1 MESRFSAMLVLWLE
15 REFYKIKHGLTGSG
29 CSGILD
35 PKIKDPGEV
44 PASLATWR
52 EIWRQIDDSRK
63 CNPFLD
69 ISIRKKNMLEYTR
82 KLHVTSRPVGETLT
96 CIQENVEK
104 LHFADNTFDEY
115 TIAFGYRNVSRI
127 EEISTESSLP
137 DDTLRAWQRFRA
149 INRGH
154 RGTESSEPNDKKEST
169 HRMDLDGL
177 LSFLLDEIEGEER
190 VYIATK
196 CFTKNQSPKPWNTKH
211 VGFKN
216 RVEFTEA
223 PSASTLI
230 ATSEKNPNV
239 CIFCS
244 GIHESGDCFK
254 ARKMSSEE
262 RQKAVQNSRSCFLC
276 LEKEHVIAKC
286 RRKTSC
292 VICGKKHHI
301 LLCRNIQSAPVSV
314 NIRKDESKETVTQR
328 DETLANLART
338 PNVLLQTLM
347 VTLRGRDKKRQYR
360 RYYRFSFTEILHFEK
375 YS

>member
-1 MESRFSAMLVLWLE
+1 MEKGSSAEELIKSFPPGGETYSKALQQLQSRFGKEELLIEVYVRDLLALVLLKNSQQKFSLRKLYDNLESKLRSLEVLGVARDKYAAMLYPLV
-15 REFYKIKHGLTGSG
+15 
-29 CSGILD
+29 
-35 PKIKDPGEV
+35 
-44 PASLATWR
+44 
-52 EIWRQIDDSRK
+52 
-63 CNPFLD
+63 
-69 ISIRKKNMLEYTR
+69 
-82 KLHVTSRPVGETLT
+82 
-96 CIQENVEK
+96 
-104 LHFADNTFDEY
+104 
-115 TIAFGYRNVSRI
+115 
-127 EEISTESSLP
+127 ESSLP

-154 RGTESSEPNDKKEST
+154 RETECSEPNDKKEST

-177 LSFLLDEIEGEER
+177 LLFLLDEIEGEER
-190 VYIATK
+190 VSIATK
-196 CFTKNQSPKPWNTKH
+196 CFTKYQSSKPWNTKH

-230 ATSEKNPNV
+230 ATSEKNPNA

-276 LEKEHVIAKC
+276 LEKGHVIAKC

-301 LLCRNIQSAPVSV
+301 LLCRNIQAGSKSPVSV
-314 NIRKDESKETVTQR
+314 NIRKNESKETVPQR

-347 VTLRGRDKKRQYR
+347 VTLRGRDKKPQARAIIDSASQRSYILRSTADEMQFESSIPSRQASLR
-360 RYYRFSFTEILHFEK
+360 LRFCGAPLIFGF
-375 YS
+375 